1 MLYADDEA
9 SPSSH
14 ASCRSR
20 LSVNP
25 SAAVLIAWCP
35 LPRDRPFA
43 LIGVLDSPWRHADD
57 HFPIAGCPTSKDTC
71 PNSGVPA
78 GYDGTGG
85 PNPYGP
91 QGYSGPDPIH
101 NYMDYSTDACYTGF
115 TPGQGARMLNIWQ
128 IYRQGF

>member
-1 MLYADDEA
+1 MGHLTAEPPPA
-9 SPSSH
+9 GTLLLAISG
-14 ASCRSR
+14 A
-20 LSVNP
+20 LST
-25 SAAVLIAWCP
+25 
-35 LPRDRPFA
+35 
-43 LIGVLDSPWRHADD
+43 
-57 HFPIAGCPTSKDTC
+57 FPKDCANSLLHVAGCPATKDTC

-85 PNPYGP
+85 PDPYGP

-128 IYRQGF
+128 IYREGL